1 MPRFV
6 ETDEGIVLNI
16 NNIEGIKRLSE
27 GGTEIYTHHRKYRTD
42 YPFDTIMAILKEGEV
57 VEGVKQDN
65 QAVMAKLD
73 AVLNKAQHFAG

>member
-16 NNIEGIKRLSE
+16 NSIEGIKRLAE

-42 YPFDTIMAILKEGEV
+42 YPFDTIISILKEGEV
-57 VEGVKQDN
+57 VEGN
-65 QAVMAKLD
+65 QQGNEAVMNRLN
-73 AVLNKAQHFAG
+73 AVLERAQHFAG